1 LTTPVAHPAR
11 GTTEIPEPPPVP
23 NRRSQPPFPTA
34 AGRVRPAL
42 RQQPRPRGPLR
53 RARSRPRGPPPPRP
67 NRYRRGPIRTT
78 AAQRRARRRRAPPL
92 HAPRLG
98 RAPSLAARP
107 ARRTRCGLRHRCR
120 GVRGRSHW
128 FLAVATAV
136 NGRTLE
142 PQVYTSYVERLT
154 DAMALV
160 EALRA
165 RGAGGGGFV
174 AIEAEARATAGVH
187 PLEWCLRPPRPP
199 PPLRTNRTRRVLHP
213 VLIGH
218 AVSLTLYNL
227 RLLRR
232 SSVCNFDLRLLPA
245 HLFYL
250 RTLARRL
257 RGAGRAG
264 TSSSRSSAAR
274 ATRCS

>member
-1 LTTPVAHPAR
+1 
-11 GTTEIPEPPPVP
+11 
-23 NRRSQPPFPTA
+23 
-34 AGRVRPAL
+34 
-42 RQQPRPRGPLR
+42 
-53 RARSRPRGPPPPRP
+53 
-67 NRYRRGPIRTT
+67 
-78 AAQRRARRRRAPPL
+78 
-92 HAPRLG
+92 
-98 RAPSLAARP
+98 
-107 ARRTRCGLRHRCR
+107 
-120 GVRGRSHW
+120 
-128 FLAVATAV
+128 
-136 NGRTLE
+136 
-142 PQVYTSYVERLT
+142 
-154 DAMALV
+154 MALV

-187 PLEWCLRPPRPP
+187 PLEWCLRPPRPPP